1 MLKLESTQRAFSAK
15 INGLKHLNYWDRLK
29 SLKLFSI
36 ERHIERYRILYIR
49 KIIMGLVPNCGL
61 IWTYENINGLKF
73 KTNKV
78 KKYFKSSRES
88 SFQYVAPRLYNI
100 LPRELRDDR
109 ESSMEV
115 WKVKLDE
122 LLDKFL
128 TNLEQGY

>member
-1 MLKLESTQRAFSAK
+1 
-15 INGLKHLNYWDRLK
+15 
-29 SLKLFSI
+29 
-36 ERHIERYRILYIR
+36 
-49 KIIMGLVPNCGL
+49 MGLVPNCGL

-78 KKYFKSSRES
+78 MKYFKSSRES

-122 LLDKFL
+122 LLDKIPDQPRTRIL
-128 TNLEQGY
+128 TPELSHPITSQGCNSILQWIPHLRLNKRIFIQYDTSDEFDIIF

>member
-1 MLKLESTQRAFSAK
+1 
-15 INGLKHLNYWDRLK
+15 
-29 SLKLFSI
+29 
-36 ERHIERYRILYIR
+36 
-49 KIIMGLVPNCGL
+49 MGLVPNCGL

-122 LLDKFL
+122 LLDKIPDQPRTRIL
-128 TNLEQGY
+128 TPELSHPITSQGCNSILQWIPHLRLNKRIFIPHDTSDEFDIII